1 VTSLPMPVAGVRPA
15 GTLVLYRP
23 GSSAVHRLPAQVKIV
38 CALLAV
44 ICVVA
49 TPRTQFWAFGAY
61 LVLLVVIW
69 SVAAVPVGHMTR
81 RAVIEVPFVVI
92 ALVMPFLGG
101 GERFSFL
108 GLSLSEHGALA
119 GWNILAKGTLGVL
132 VSLTLAATTT
142 PRELVVGL
150 QRLRAPAVLTT
161 IATLMLRYLEV
172 IAAEARRMR
181 TARISRGHDPR
192 FLWQVGATARGIG
205 ALFVRSYERGERV
218 HLAMVSRGWT
228 GRMPDSGPT
237 AGAGAWLAGLTP
249 VVVAAVVLAAAVH
262 LS

>member
-1 VTSLPMPVAGVRPA
+1 MSAGHGPLYRA
-15 GTLVLYRP
+15 GTSP
-23 GSSAVHRLPAQVKIV
+23 VHRLPAQVKIV
-38 CALLAV
+38 AALLGV

-49 TPRTQFWAFGAY
+49 TPRTEFWAFGLY
-61 LVLLVVIW
+61 LALLAGIWVV
-69 SVAAVPVGHMTR
+69 ATVPIGHLAR
-81 RAVIEVPFVVI
+81 RAVIEVPFVVV

-101 GERFSFL
+101 GPRFDAL
-108 GLSLSEHGALA
+108 GLSLSEPGALA
-119 GWNILAKGTLGVL
+119 GWNILAKGTIGVL
-132 VSLTLAATTT
+132 TSLTLAATTT
-142 PRELVVGL
+142 PRELIVGL

-218 HLAMVSRGWT
+218 HLAMVSRGWRGT
-228 GRMPDSGPT
+228 MPDRGVPAAPGT
-237 AGAGAWLAGLTP
+237 WLAGMVP
-249 VVVAAVVLAAAVH
+249 VLVAACVLGAA
-262 LS
+262 L

>member
-1 VTSLPMPVAGVRPA
+1 MSGGHGVH
-15 GTLVLYRP
+15 VLYRAGTSP
-23 GSSAVHRLPAQVKIV
+23 VHRLPAQVKIV
-38 CALLAV
+38 AALLGV

-49 TPRTQFWAFGAY
+49 TPRTEFWAFGLY
-61 LVLLVVIW
+61 LVVLAGIW
-69 SVAAVPVGHMTR
+69 SVAAVPVGHFVR

-101 GERFSFL
+101 GPRFDFL
-108 GLSLSEHGALA
+108 GLSLSEPGALA
-119 GWNILAKGTLGVL
+119 GWNILAKGTIGVL
-132 VSLTLAATTT
+132 ASLTLAATTA
-142 PRELVVGL
+142 PRDLIVGI
-150 QRLRAPAVLTT
+150 QRLHAPAALTT

-205 ALFVRSYERGERV
+205 SLFVRSYERGERV

-228 GRMPDSGPT
+228 GTMPDRGAAAAPSTWLTGLVPVLLT
-237 AGAGAWLAGLTP
+237 ACVLG
-249 VVVAAVVLAAAVH
+249 AAVWAP
-262 LS
+262 

>member
-1 VTSLPMPVAGVRPA
+1 VSAGHVLYHA
-15 GTLVLYRP
+15 GTSV
-23 GSSAVHRLPAQVKIV
+23 VHRAPAQVKIV

-49 TPRTQFWAFGAY
+49 TPRTEFWAFGVY
-61 LVLLVVIW
+61 LLLLAAVW
-69 SVAAVPVGHMTR
+69 LLAAVPPRHIAKRTL
-81 RAVIEVPFVVI
+81 IEVPFVVI
-92 ALVMPFLGG
+92 AVVMPFVGG
-101 GERFSFL
+101 GERVGVL
-108 GLSLSEHGALA
+108 GLSISEQGALA
-119 GWNILAKGTLGVL
+119 GWNILAKGTIGVL

-142 PRELVVGL
+142 PRELIVGM
-150 QRLRAPAVLTT
+150 QRLHAPAVLTT

-181 TARISRGHDPR
+181 VARISRGHDPR

-228 GRMPDSGPT
+228 GAMPDRGRAAS
-237 AGAGAWLAGLTP
+237 AGTWLAGLVP
-249 VVVAAVVLAAAVH
+249 VLLTAGVLGTA
-262 LS
+262 LLLP

>member
-1 VTSLPMPVAGVRPA
+1 MSAGH
-15 GTLVLYRP
+15 GVLYRP
-23 GSSAVHRLPAQVKIV
+23 GTSPVHRLPAQVKIV
-38 CALLAV
+38 AALLGV

-49 TPRTQFWAFGAY
+49 TPRTEFWAFGLY
-61 LVLLVVIW
+61 LVLLAGIW
-69 SVAAVPVGHMTR
+69 AVAAVPVGHVAR
-81 RAVIEVPFVVI
+81 RAVIEVPFVVV

-101 GERFSFL
+101 GPRFAFL
-108 GLSLSEHGALA
+108 GLSLSEPGALA
-119 GWNILAKGTLGVL
+119 GWNILAKGTIGVL
-132 VSLTLAATTT
+132 ASLTLAATTT
-142 PRELVVGL
+142 PRELIVGL

-218 HLAMVSRGWT
+218 HLAMVSRGWRGT
-228 GRMPDSGPT
+228 MPDRGAPAA
-237 AGAGAWLAGLTP
+237 AGTWLAGMVP
-249 VVVAAVVLAAAVH
+249 VLAAACV
-262 LS
+262 LGAAL

>member
-1 VTSLPMPVAGVRPA
+1 MSSGRHL
-15 GTLVLYRP
+15 LHHP
-23 GSSAVHRLPAQVKIV
+23 GDSVVHRLPAQVKIV

-44 ICVVA
+44 LCVVA
-49 TPRTQFWAFGAY
+49 TPRTEFLAFGGY
-61 LVLLVVIW
+61 LVLLAVIW
-69 SVAAVPVGHMTR
+69 AVAAVPLGHIAR

-101 GERFSFL
+101 GERITFL
-108 GLSLSEHGALA
+108 GMSLSEQGALA

-132 VSLTLAATTT
+132 ASLTLAATTT
-142 PRELVVGL
+142 PGELVVGL
-150 QRLRAPAVLTT
+150 QRLRAPAVITT

-205 ALFVRSYERGERV
+205 SLFVRSYERGERV

-228 GRMPDSGPT
+228 GRMPDHGAPAP
-237 AGAGAWLAGLTP
+237 AGTWLAGLTP
-249 VVVAAVVLAAAVH
+249 VLAAGAVLGAAVWLP
-262 LS
+262 